1 MSTTIPLVA
10 VGLGVAYMMIQ
21 PKKRDPKEIDR
32 LIKERVAIEEIENM
46 IKKKGDPAMV
56 KFMDTPASQAPAIES
71 IYTPEVATKM
81 PMKGGGWDTAFDM
94 DQGVALISPPASK
107 VVVGQIKKKVEAK
120 PVIDDSLMPFNE
132 LADGTES
139 AFPFGYAVPMMMGGR
154 REKYTDFLKE

>member
-32 LIKERVAIEEIENM
+32 LIKERVAIEEIESM

-56 KFMDTPASQAPAIES
+56 KFMDTPASQAPAIDS

-81 PMKGGGWDTAFDM
+81 NIADMGWDKTFDTE
-94 DQGVALISPPASK
+94 DYEFLSPPGEK
-107 VVVGQIKKKVEAK
+107 LFVRPEK
-120 PVIDDSLMPFNE
+120 PKPKPKQTIDDSLMPFNE

-139 AFPFGYAVPMMMGGR
+139 AFLFGYDVPTMMGGKI
-154 REKYTDFLKE
+154 EKYTDFLKG